1 MQRMTI
7 RRLVVLTT
15 AITALT
21 FAGSAP
27 AIGAETNADA
37 TGLIKVGAA
46 PIPFSLQTPDGE
58 MVELE
63 DYLGEKAMLLT
74 FWSFFCG
81 PCREEIPLLDELT
94 KKYTDDGFEML
105 AINLDG
111 PKLDKAVRKY
121 MGSNGY
127 TFQVLWEEIEG
138 INYKTADAYGVVGT
152 PSLVLIDKG
161 GTISWT
167 HVGREEVPVME
178 AAIRK
183 AVGLD

>member
-1 MQRMTI
+1 MRSP
-7 RRLVVLTT
+7 
-15 AITALT
+15 
-21 FAGSAP
+21 GSAS
-27 AIGAETNADA
+27 ASEGADA
-37 TGLIKVGAA
+37 ANLIKVGAA
-46 PIPFSLQTPDGE
+46 PIPFSLQTPDGDVVE
-58 MVELE
+58 ME

-94 KKYTDDGFEML
+94 KKYADDGFEML

-121 MGSNGY
+121 MESNGY

-138 INYKTADAYGVVGT
+138 VSYKTADAYGVVGT
-152 PSLVLIDKG
+152 PSLVLIGKNG
-161 GTISWT
+161 KIAWT
-167 HVGREEVPVME
+167 HVGREEVPVMD
-178 AAIRK
+178 AQIRK